1 MRVLFHRYGSIV
13 EPDILEAF
21 SQLNIDVIKDEMEIT
36 QKNIDPD
43 TRVSTL
49 AELILENRPD
59 MVFSINFFPYISQ
72 ICEKLGV
79 IYAALSVDCPVLE
92 IYSDTIRNKCNRIF
106 LFDYAQYE
114 SVVNENPEGIFYL
127 PLASNIDRWDAIS
140 VPRDADGRIIYKY
153 NVSFIGSLYTE
164 KSPIRNARLTEL
176 DRGYVDGILAGAGMF
191 PDLSL
196 AEEVVRTNPDMVR
209 SLKEGL
215 PDLWAKC
222 DIGPSVTDIDEYVST
237 MQVLGFEL
245 SARDRIKLLNSVA
258 TLGYTPEMTGDEAR
272 YSADADRSILSV
284 FTRSDTGD
292 LNTTAG
298 AITTHG
304 GVSTH
309 EEMPRIFKQS
319 KINLN
324 PTIRSI
330 KTGLPQRIWDIM
342 GCGGLVLTNFQAELP
357 EYFEIGEDLLCYE
370 NDRDCAEL
378 IAYYLSHDEEREAIA
393 LSGYN
398 KVKALHT
405 YVIRVAKMLSMI
417 YPE

>member
-13 EPDILEAF
+13 EPDVLEAF
-21 SQLNIDVIKDEMEIT
+21 GQLNIDVIKDEMEID

-59 MVFSINFFPYISQ
+59 FVFSINFFPYISQ
-72 ICEKLGV
+72 ICEKLNV

-114 SVVNENPEGIFYL
+114 SVVNENPDGIFYL
-127 PLASNIDRWDAIS
+127 PLASNTDRWDDID
-140 VPRDADGRIIYKY
+140 VPRDVDGSILYKY
-153 NVSFIGSLYTE
+153 NVSFVGSLYTE
-164 KSPIRNARLTEL
+164 KSPLRQAALSDLN
-176 DRGYVDGILAGAGMF
+176 RGYVDGVLAGAEKF
-191 PDLSL
+191 SDLSL
-196 AEEVVRTNPDMVR
+196 VEEVIKYNPEMTAFIKD
-209 SLKEGL
+209 SLPGL
-215 PDLWAKC
+215 WERC
-222 DIGPSVTDIDEYVST
+222 DIGKAVTNTDDLISI
-237 MQVLGFEL
+237 MNVLGFEL
-245 SARDRIKLLNSVA
+245 TARDRVRLLNTIAS
-258 TLGYTPEMTGDEAR
+258 LECSDDLTGDVRRYLPEADK
-272 YSADADRSILSV
+272 SVLSI
-284 FTRSDTGD
+284 FTRSETDVLKGAF
-292 LNTTAG
+292 TA
-298 AITTHG
+298 HG
-304 GVSTH
+304 GVRTH
-309 EEMPRIFKQS
+309 DEMPAVFKQS

-324 PTIRSI
+324 PTMRCI

-342 GCGGLVLTNFQAELP
+342 GCGGLLLTNFQAEIP

-370 NDRDCAEL
+370 TEKDCAEL

-398 KVKALHT
+398 KVKTLHT

>member
-1 MRVLFHRYGSIV
+1 MKVLFHRYGSIV

-21 SQLNIDVIKDEMEIT
+21 SQLNIEVIKDEMEIT

-49 AELILENRPD
+49 AGLILENRPD

-92 IYSDTIRNKCNRIF
+92 IYSDTIRNRCNRIF

-127 PLASNIDRWDAIS
+127 PLASNTERWDAIS
-140 VPRDADGRIIYKY
+140 VPKDADGRILYKY
-153 NVSFIGSLYTE
+153 NVSFVGSLYTE
-164 KSPIRNARLTEL
+164 KSPIRNAILSEL

-191 PDLSL
+191 SDLSL
-196 AEEVVRTNPDMVR
+196 AEEIVRTNPDMVR
-209 SLKEGL
+209 FIKNGL
-215 PDLWAKC
+215 PGLWAKC
-222 DIGPSVTDIDEYVST
+222 DIGQAVTDIDEYVST

-245 SARDRIKLLNSVA
+245 SARDRIKLLNSLA
-258 TLGYTPEMTGDEAR
+258 SLDCTPEMTGDPKR
-272 YSADADRSILSV
+272 YTSDADGSILSV
-284 FTRSDTGD
+284 FTRSDTKD
-292 LNTTAG
+292 LSD
-298 AITTHG
+298 AIKTHG

-342 GCGGLVLTNFQAELP
+342 GCGGLVITNYQAELP

-370 NDRDCAEL
+370 NERDCAEL